1 MSPHTHEVVPVDGT
15 TRYPP
20 RDREL
25 HRRLVYGDESALGE
39 AYDAYSA
46 LVRTVARRVTGSTAV
61 ADEVTHRV
69 FIDLWTCPY
78 AFEPGHGSLRAW
90 LSIRGH
96 HGAVART
103 RETEAETE
111 RAPGGTEAG
120 AGHQSVE
127 EARLALHTALT
138 ELPLPEREA
147 LHLACF
153 AGRTY
158 RQVAVELGIPEAAA
172 TARLRNALGGLADR
186 LAGPVAGPGSPADEA
201 RDEC

>member
-1 MSPHTHEVVPVDGT
+1 MDGT

-25 HRRLVYGDESALGE
+25 HRRLVYGDETALGE

-61 ADEVTHRV
+61 AGEVTQRV

-78 AFEPGHGSLRAW
+78 AFEPGQGSLRAW

-96 HGAVART
+96 HGAVARM
-103 RETEAETE
+103 REAEAEAE
-111 RAPGGTEAG
+111 RAGCGTEGEEG
-120 AGHQSVE
+120 AEGAEGSSEPVE
-127 EARLALHTALT
+127 EARVALHTALT

-158 RQVAVELGIPEAAA
+158 RQVAVELGIAETAA
-172 TARLRNALGGLADR
+172 TARLRNALSSLADR
-186 LAGPVAGPGSPADEA
+186 LAGPPAGPGSPADEA